1 MRAPRISVV
10 LRWVSLVFAGILLTS
25 CGDLPS
31 LEGLANKNNT
41 VFDPALVGAW
51 NSGDAAVIVQRGD
64 NQSYRIHWLGAED
77 AESTETPRIVRME
90 GRLAQIGD
98 QRILDLTASNPGA
111 FAIPCHVFLRVRPVK
126 DGLQIQFLDS
136 TWIREQVK
144 TSALASVVYD
154 GHPVLTAPAAQIE
167 AFLLKFGLDERALSD
182 PILLR
187 PLKQSR

>member
-51 NSGDAAVIVQRGD
+51 NSGDAAVTVQRGD

-77 AESTETPRIVRME
+77 AETTETPRIVRME
-90 GRLAQIGD
+90 GRLAQIGG

-111 FAIPCHVFLRVRPVK
+111 FAIPCHVFLRIRPVK

-154 GHPVLTAPAAQIE
+154 GHPVLTAPAGQIE
-167 AFLLKFGLDERALSD
+167 ALLL
-182 PILLR
+182 
-187 PLKQSR
+187 

>member
-90 GRLAQIGD
+90 GRLAQIGG

-154 GHPVLTAPAAQIE
+154 GHPVLTAPAGQIE

>member
-1 MRAPRISVV
+1 MRAPRVSLVPA
-10 LRWVSLVFAGILLTS
+10 WVSLVFASILLTS

-90 GRLAQIGD
+90 GRLAQIGG

-154 GHPVLTAPAAQIE
+154 GHPVLTAPAGQIE

>member
-1 MRAPRISVV
+1 MRAPRVSLVPA
-10 LRWVSLVFAGILLTS
+10 WVSLVFASILLTS

-90 GRLAQIGD
+90 GRLAQIGG

-111 FAIPCHVFLRVRPVK
+111 FAIPCHVFLRIRPVK

-136 TWIREQVK
+136 TWIRELVT

-154 GHPVLTAPAAQIE
+154 GHPVLTAPAGQIE

>member
-111 FAIPCHVFLRVRPVK
+111 FAIPCHVFLRIRPVK

-136 TWIREQVK
+136 TWIRELVK

-154 GHPVLTAPAAQIE
+154 GHPVLTAPAGQIE

>member
-154 GHPVLTAPAAQIE
+154 GHPVLTAPAGQIE

>member
-1 MRAPRISVV
+1 MRAPRVSLVPA
-10 LRWVSLVFAGILLTS
+10 WVSLVFASILLTS

-90 GRLAQIGD
+90 GRLAQIGG

-111 FAIPCHVFLRVRPVK
+111 FAIPCHVFLRIRPVK

-136 TWIREQVK
+136 TWIRELVK

-154 GHPVLTAPAAQIE
+154 GHPVLTAPAGQIE

>member
-1 MRAPRISVV
+1 
-10 LRWVSLVFAGILLTS
+10 
-25 CGDLPS
+25 
-31 LEGLANKNNT
+31 
-41 VFDPALVGAW
+41 
-51 NSGDAAVIVQRGD
+51 
-64 NQSYRIHWLGAED
+64 
-77 AESTETPRIVRME
+77 
-90 GRLAQIGD
+90 
-98 QRILDLTASNPGA
+98 
-111 FAIPCHVFLRVRPVK
+111 VK

-154 GHPVLTAPAAQIE
+154 GHPVLTAPAGQIE

>member
-1 MRAPRISVV
+1 MRAPRVSLVPA
-10 LRWVSLVFAGILLTS
+10 WVSLVFASILLTS

-154 GHPVLTAPAAQIE
+154 GHPVLTAPAGQIE

>member
-77 AESTETPRIVRME
+77 AETTETPRIVRME
-90 GRLAQIGD
+90 GRLAQIGG

-111 FAIPCHVFLRVRPVK
+111 FAIPCHVFLRIRPVK

-154 GHPVLTAPAAQIE
+154 GHPVLTAPAGQIE